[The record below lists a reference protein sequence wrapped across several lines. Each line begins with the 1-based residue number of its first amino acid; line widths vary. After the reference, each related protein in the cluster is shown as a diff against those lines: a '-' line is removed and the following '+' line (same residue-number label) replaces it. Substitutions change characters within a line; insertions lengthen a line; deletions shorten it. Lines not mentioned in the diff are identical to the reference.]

1 MKDVPCREFASL
13 QSGSS
18 GDSYET
24 FPLVSLLGRNR
35 QVNIVTVV
43 E

>member
-1 MKDVPCREFASL
+1 MKDVPCREIGPV
-13 QSGSS
+13 QSGSG

-24 FPLVSLLGRNR
+24 FLLGSLLGRNR
-35 QVNIVTVV
+35 EVKIVTVV